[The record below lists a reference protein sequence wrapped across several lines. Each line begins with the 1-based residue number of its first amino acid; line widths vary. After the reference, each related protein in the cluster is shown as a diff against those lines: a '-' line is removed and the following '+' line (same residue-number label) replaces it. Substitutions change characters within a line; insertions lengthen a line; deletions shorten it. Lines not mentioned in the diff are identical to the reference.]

1 MSLKTMF
8 GTAAAIGSTTLLL
21 FSNAVANADPAPL
34 PIDAAQAPGLS
45 AMEGL
50 SPIIQQ
56 AAADPGGAVQLLM
69 AAAQAFA
76 ANKSESAESRNVATA
91 VNHFAAQPVAAPEHV
106 PALGAGNDAHLPMGV
121 DPAHA
126 AGPAPEALPAPA

>member
-1 MSLKTMF
+1 
-8 GTAAAIGSTTLLL
+8 
-21 FSNAVANADPAPL
+21 
-34 PIDAAQAPGLS
+34 
-45 AMEGL
+45 
-50 SPIIQQ
+50 
-56 AAADPGGAVQLLM
+56 
-69 AAAQAFA
+69 QAFA

-126 AGPAPEALPAPA
+126 AGPAPEALPAPAPAPAPEAAPAPAPAPAAAPAPAPEAAPA